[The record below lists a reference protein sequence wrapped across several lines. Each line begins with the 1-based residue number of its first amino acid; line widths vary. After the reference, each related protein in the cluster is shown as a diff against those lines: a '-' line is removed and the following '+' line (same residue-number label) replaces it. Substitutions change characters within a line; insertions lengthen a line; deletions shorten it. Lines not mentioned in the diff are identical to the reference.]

1 VSSIIISHV
10 IGVDII
16 MKRKFSLGLRTVLVQ
31 ILFLSAVLAQPCPAP
46 ASMASQ
52 QNTDQVPVNTSC
64 ALGLSDLKEM
74 HLYENVQ
81 NGFSLSYPAGWI
93 AKEADPN
100 EEGLVVGFLA
110 PGEDVNAPEVYVF
123 LQIEKMPAEQK
134 VTLEQYTQSALN
146 NLKKAQPNH
155 AIQNETEISIGDS
168 PGHAIAYNL
177 SSSGVEYDVA
187 KAWTVKGDKAFIF
200 TYNAPSDRYDEFAGD
215 ADKIIGSLK

>member
-1 VSSIIISHV
+1 V
-10 IGVDII
+10 
-16 MKRKFSLGLRTVLVQ
+16 KRKLSLGLRTVLVQ
-31 ILFLSAVLAQPCPAP
+31 ILLLSAVFAQPCPAP

-52 QNTDQVPVNTSC
+52 QNTDQVPVNISG
-64 ALGLSDLKEM
+64 ALVLSDLKELS
-74 HLYENVQ
+74 LYENAE

-100 EEGLVVGFLA
+100 EEGLVVGFLT

-123 LQIEKMPAEQK
+123 LQIEKLPAKQK

-146 NLKKAQPNH
+146 SLKKALPNL
-155 AIQNETEISIGDS
+155 AIKNETEISIGDS
-168 PGHAIAYNL
+168 PGHAIEYHL
-177 SSSGVEYDVA
+177 SNSDVEYDVA

-200 TYNAPSDRYDEFAGD
+200 TYNAPSDKYDEFAGD